1 MNWLLVLPPDEIQA
15 LIEWMC
21 ATGSTTTLKMLA
33 ALKASSQHFR
43 GLVDA
48 RVANVLK
55 EAPRQAVLTS
65 PFCGGLPTLV
75 KCHTVFKSLSNFI
88 VPMWQ
93 SVEDAEDGE
102 FDRLCDANERAI
114 DDVVGRLYRLLHNGS
129 AAPEAVMSAA
139 LAMIIANTSDADGDQ
154 AYLLL
159 GGFFGTVDASG
170 REMTAADATR
180 MGAVLAASGLSWRL
194 PHFLDKMVELQSD
207 LERTAQLNARL
218 VARRPNMPAQQRLW
232 VTPLEQTENVPLAL
246 LRGWCRTHVPAAVG
260 LKQARASSPSK
271 PQGRPVAFARGPCAP
286 RTRAP
291 QGAAPRPPDIRLVP
305 DDTTKT
311 LTYADLM
318 RAVVDA
324 VDASLV
330 PPPEGE
336 NADEPP
342 ATPGSVREYQ
352 AVATLVTAVVEQ
364 MFEISQDGVDNL
376 PAGGVEQVHIV
387 VGHVAHLKNVLAAT
401 FL

>member
-246 LRGWCRTHVPAAVG
+246 LRGWCRTH
-260 LKQARASSPSK
+260 
-271 PQGRPVAFARGPCAP
+271 
-286 RTRAP
+286 
-291 QGAAPRPPDIRLVP
+291 GAAPRPPDIRLVP